1 MKKLYVLILSLTI
14 TSLSFGQVINE
25 VDADTPGT
33 DAAEFI
39 EIKHTANTA
48 LDGFVVVLYNGSND
62 TSYAAFDLDGK
73 STDANGLFIL
83 ANTALVT
90 GTDID
95 IGTSNFLQNGAD
107 AVTIYTGNA
116 TDFPNGT
123 AVTNTNM
130 LSGVVYDTGDSDD
143 TGLLAVIGG
152 VQYDEKENSSSDTQS
167 IQRKS
172 DGTYE
177 VKNLTFRQ
185 LNNVATCSLSMSTPT
200 ATCDAITAGTDTY
213 TATVNFTGGGSGTFS
228 VTADSGTVDL
238 TVGDPTTDATGT
250 IKVTGVSEGTNVII
264 NVKDGNLCDVN
275 YTVNAAVCVPSL
287 NLPLYEGFNY
297 TVGNNLDDQ
306 ANWTDLNSGDHVLI
320 AGSGGLTYT
329 GLASSAQ
336 TGNHISFDG
345 SGIDNKIEFTGVTSG
360 VVYASFIFKIT
371 DQSAMTDLNDGGYF
385 AALAENNT
393 SFDTRLWVHPK
404 TNPVGT
410 TYEISITNTS
420 SSPTFAGTY
429 NVGDNVLIVLSY
441 APGVGTIKGWINP
454 TSFGGTEPTPDF
466 SETDSSAAATID
478 RFIIRQDSA
487 GETPS
492 ISFDEL
498 RIGTSYADVT
508 PTTLSKNTFNTSI
521 FKIYPNPSKSN
532 FVNITSTGLGVIQAQ
547 VYDVLGKQ
555 VLNGLVAN
563 GRFNVSSLSTGIYV
577 VKLTQNKLS
586 KTKKMI
592 IQ

>member
-33 DAAEFI
+33 DVAEFI
-39 EIKHTANTA
+39 EIKHTPNTA
-48 LDGFVVVLYNGSND
+48 LDGLVVVLYNGSND

-73 STDANGLFIL
+73 STDTNGLFIL

-95 IGTSNFLQNGAD
+95 MGTSNFLQNGAD

-152 VQYDEKENSSSDTQS
+152 VQYDERENSSSDTQS

-177 VKNLTFRQ
+177 VKNITFRQ
-185 LNNVATCSLSMSTPT
+185 LNNAATCNLSMSTPT
-200 ATCDAITAGTDTY
+200 ATCDAITASTDTY
-213 TATVNFTGGGSGTFS
+213 TATVNFTGGGSGTFT

-238 TVGDPTTDATGT
+238 TAGNPTTDTTGT
-250 IKVTGVSEGTNVII
+250 IKVTGVTEGTNVIVK
-264 NVKDGNLCDVN
+264 VKDGNLCDVN

-320 AGSGGLTYT
+320 AGTGGLTYT
-329 GLASSAQ
+329 GLASGAQ

-345 SGIDNKIEFTGVTSG
+345 SGIDNKIKFTGLASG

-371 DQSAMTDLNDGGYF
+371 DQSSITDLNDGGYF
-385 AALAENNT
+385 AALAENDT
-393 SFDTRLWVHPK
+393 SFDTRIWVHPK

-420 SSPTFAGTY
+420 SSPTFDGTY

-441 APGVGTIKGWINP
+441 APGVGTIKGWVNP

-466 SETDSSAAATID
+466 SETDATAAAAID

-508 PTTLSKNTFNTSI
+508 PTTLSNNTFNTNI
-521 FKIYPNPSKSN
+521 FKMYPNPSKNS
-532 FVNITSTGLGVIQAQ
+532 FVNITSTKPGAIQTQ
-547 VYDVLGKQ
+547 VFDVLGKE
-555 VLNGLVAN
+555 VFNGSVTN
-563 GRFNVSSLSTGIYV
+563 GRLNVSSLHTGVYII
-577 VKLTQNKLS
+577 KLTQDEANVIKKL
-586 KTKKMI
+586 I
-592 IQ
+592 VQ

>member
-95 IGTSNFLQNGAD
+95 MGTSNFLQNGAD
-107 AVTIYTGNA
+107 AVTIYTGNT

-152 VQYDEKENSSSDTQS
+152 VQYDEKENSTSDTQS

-213 TATVNFTGGGSGTFS
+213 TATVNFTGGGSGTFT

-250 IKVTGVSEGTNVII
+250 IKVTGVSEGINVII

-371 DQSAMTDLNDGGYF
+371 DQSAITDLNDGGYF

-441 APGVGTIKGWINP
+441 APGIGTIKGWINP

-521 FKIYPNPSKSN
+521 FKMYPNPSKSN

>member
-200 ATCDAITAGTDTY
+200 ATCDE
-213 TATVNFTGGGSGTFS
+213 S
-228 VTADSGTVDL
+228 
-238 TVGDPTTDATGT
+238 
-250 IKVTGVSEGTNVII
+250 
-264 NVKDGNLCDVN
+264 
-275 YTVNAAVCVPSL
+275 
-287 NLPLYEGFNY
+287 
-297 TVGNNLDDQ
+297 
-306 ANWTDLNSGDHVLI
+306 
-320 AGSGGLTYT
+320 
-329 GLASSAQ
+329 
-336 TGNHISFDG
+336 
-345 SGIDNKIEFTGVTSG
+345 
-360 VVYASFIFKIT
+360 
-371 DQSAMTDLNDGGYF
+371 
-385 AALAENNT
+385 
-393 SFDTRLWVHPK
+393 
-404 TNPVGT
+404 
-410 TYEISITNTS
+410 
-420 SSPTFAGTY
+420 
-429 NVGDNVLIVLSY
+429 
-441 APGVGTIKGWINP
+441 
-454 TSFGGTEPTPDF
+454 
-466 SETDSSAAATID
+466 
-478 RFIIRQDSA
+478 
-487 GETPS
+487 
-492 ISFDEL
+492 
-498 RIGTSYADVT
+498 
-508 PTTLSKNTFNTSI
+508 
-521 FKIYPNPSKSN
+521 
-532 FVNITSTGLGVIQAQ
+532 
-547 VYDVLGKQ
+547 
-555 VLNGLVAN
+555 
-563 GRFNVSSLSTGIYV
+563 
-577 VKLTQNKLS
+577 
-586 KTKKMI
+586 
-592 IQ
+592 